1 MEIDQIISEWKK
13 GVIKPV
19 YWLEGEESYYI
30 DKLTDFAEKN
40 LLSEDQQSF
49 NLSIFYGKDA
59 KIEEVLNACRR
70 YPVFSDKQVVIIKEA
85 QQMRDI
91 EKIETYL
98 DSPLLSTI
106 LLIAYKEKTLDK
118 RKTFSKSLHK
128 KAVVLTTKKL
138 YDNELPQ
145 WVSFIVKQKG
155 LDINPNALQILID
168 HIGND
173 LQRMENE
180 IEKVSLNLAGRNIIN
195 EDDIEAFVGVSKEF
209 NVFELQKSITSRD
222 LVKSL
227 RIINYFASN
236 PKAGP
241 IQLVLPTLYSF
252 FSKLYVASSSNSR
265 DEKLISSLIGVNF
278 YFARDYVNAL
288 QLFSLIEIEKNL
300 LLLHHY
306 NLKSIG
312 INRTDIDDAE
322 LMKELAVKII
332 GQSIN

>member
-1 MEIDQIISEWKK
+1 MEIDQIISDWKK
-13 GVIKPV
+13 QIFKPV
-19 YWLEGEESYYI
+19 YWFEGDESYYI

-40 LLSEDQQSF
+40 ILSEEQQSF

-59 KIEEVLNACRR
+59 KVEEVLNACKR
-70 YPVFSDKQVVIIKEA
+70 YPAFSDKQVVIVKEA

-91 EKIETYL
+91 EKVETYF

-106 LLIAYKEKTLDK
+106 LLIAYKDKTFDK
-118 RKTFSKSLHK
+118 RKAFGKSLHK
-128 KAVVLTTKKL
+128 KATVLTTKKL

-145 WVSFIVKQKG
+145 WVSSMVKQKG
-155 LDINPNALQILID
+155 MEINPKALQILID

-180 IEKVSLNLAGRNIIN
+180 VEKVSLNLKGRNLIN

-209 NVFELQKSITSRD
+209 NVFELQKAITSRD
-222 LVKSL
+222 MAKSL

-241 IQLVLPTLYSF
+241 IQLVIPTLYSF
-252 FSKLYVASSSNSR
+252 FSKLYVAASSNSR
-265 DEKLISSLIGVNF
+265 DEKSIASLIGVNF
-278 YFARDYVNAL
+278 YFVRDYINAL
-288 QLFSLIEIEKNL
+288 QLFTFSEVEKNL

-306 NLKSIG
+306 NLKSLG
-312 INRTDIDDAE
+312 VNRADIDDGE
-322 LMKELAVKII
+322 LMKELVLKLI
-332 GQSIN
+332 G

>member
-1 MEIDQIISEWKK
+1 MEIDQLISDWKK
-13 GVIKPV
+13 QIFKPL
-19 YWLEGEESYYI
+19 YWFEGDESYYI

-40 LLSEDQQSF
+40 ILSEEQQSF

-59 KIEEVLNACRR
+59 KVEEVLNACKR
-70 YPVFSDKQVVIIKEA
+70 YPAFSDKQVVIVKEA

-91 EKIETYL
+91 EKVETYF

-106 LLIAYKEKTLDK
+106 LLIAYKDKTFDK
-118 RKTFSKSLHK
+118 RKAFGKSLHK
-128 KAVVLTTKKL
+128 KATVLTTKKL

-145 WVSFIVKQKG
+145 WVSSMVKQKG
-155 LDINPNALQILID
+155 MEINSKALQILID

-180 IEKVSLNLAGRNIIN
+180 VEKVSLNLKGRNLIN

-209 NVFELQKSITSRD
+209 NVFELQKAITCRD
-222 LVKSL
+222 MAKSL

-241 IQLVLPTLYSF
+241 IQLVIPTLYSF
-252 FSKLYVASSSNSR
+252 FSKLYVAASSNSR
-265 DEKLISSLIGVNF
+265 DEKLIASLIGVNF
-278 YFARDYVNAL
+278 YFVRDYINAL
-288 QLFSLIEIEKNL
+288 QLFTFSEVEKNL

-306 NLKSIG
+306 NLKSVG
-312 INRTDIDDAE
+312 VNRADIDDGE
-322 LMKELAVKII
+322 LMKELVVKLI
-332 GQSIN
+332 G

>member
-1 MEIDQIISEWKK
+1 MEIDQVISDWKK
-13 GVIKPV
+13 GDFKPV
-19 YWLEGEESYYI
+19 YWFEGDESYYI
-30 DKLTDFAEKN
+30 DKMIDFAERN
-40 LLSEDQQSF
+40 ILTEDQQSF

-59 KIEEVLNACRR
+59 KMEDVLNACRR

-91 EKIETYL
+91 EKVETYM

-106 LLIAYKEKTLDK
+106 LLIAYKEKTFDK
-118 RKTFSKSLHK
+118 RKAFGKSLHK
-128 KAVVLTTKKL
+128 KAIVLTTKKL

-145 WVSFIVKQKG
+145 WVSSMVKQKG
-155 LDINPNALQILID
+155 MEIDPKALQILID
-168 HIGND
+168 YIGND

-180 IEKVSLNLAGRNIIN
+180 VEKVSLNLKGRNLIN

-209 NVFELQKSITSRD
+209 NVFELQKAITSRD
-222 LVKSL
+222 MAKSL

-252 FSKLYVASSSNSR
+252 FSKLYIAASSNSR
-265 DEKLISSLIGVNF
+265 DEKLIATLIGVNF
-278 YFARDYVNAL
+278 YFVKDYRKAL
-288 QLFSLIEIEKNL
+288 QLFTFSEVEKNL

-306 NLKSIG
+306 NLKSVG
-312 INRTDIDDAE
+312 INRGDIDDGE
-322 LMKELAVKII
+322 LMKEMVVKLI
-332 GQSIN
+332 G

>member
-1 MEIDQIISEWKK
+1 MEIDQIISDWKK
-13 GVIKPV
+13 QIFKPV
-19 YWLEGEESYYI
+19 YWFEGDESYYI

-40 LLSEDQQSF
+40 ILSEEQQSF

-59 KIEEVLNACRR
+59 KVEEVLNACKR
-70 YPVFSDKQVVIIKEA
+70 YPAFSDKQVVIIKEA

-91 EKIETYL
+91 EKVETYL
-98 DSPLLSTI
+98 DSPLLSTV
-106 LLIAYKEKTLDK
+106 LLIAYKDKTFDK
-118 RKTFSKSLHK
+118 RKTFGKSLHK
-128 KAVVLTTKKL
+128 KATVLTTKKL

-145 WVSFIVKQKG
+145 WVSSMVKQKG
-155 LDINPNALQILID
+155 MEINPKALQILID

-180 IEKVSLNLAGRNIIN
+180 VEKVSLNLKGRNLIN

-209 NVFELQKSITSRD
+209 NVFELQKAITSRD
-222 LVKSL
+222 MANSL

-252 FSKLYVASSSNSR
+252 FSKLYVAASSNSR
-265 DEKLISSLIGVNF
+265 DEKLIASLIGVNF
-278 YFARDYVNAL
+278 YFVRDYINAL
-288 QLFSLIEIEKNL
+288 QLFTFSEVEKNL

-306 NLKSIG
+306 NLKSVG
-312 INRTDIDDAE
+312 VNRADIDDGE
-322 LMKELAVKII
+322 LMKELVVKLI
-332 GQSIN
+332 G

>member
-1 MEIDQIISEWKK
+1 MEIDQIISDWKK
-13 GVIKPV
+13 QIFKPV
-19 YWLEGEESYYI
+19 YWFEGDESYYI

-40 LLSEDQQSF
+40 ILSEEQQSF

-59 KIEEVLNACRR
+59 KVEEVLNACKR
-70 YPVFSDKQVVIIKEA
+70 YPAFSDKQVVIIKEA

-91 EKIETYL
+91 EKVETYL
-98 DSPLLSTI
+98 DSPLLSTV
-106 LLIAYKEKTLDK
+106 LLIAYKDKTFDK
-118 RKTFSKSLHK
+118 RKTFGKSLHK
-128 KAVVLTTKKL
+128 KATVLTTKKL

-145 WVSFIVKQKG
+145 WVSSMVKQKG
-155 LDINPNALQILID
+155 MEINPKALQILID

-180 IEKVSLNLAGRNIIN
+180 VEKVSLNLKGRNLIN

-209 NVFELQKSITSRD
+209 NVFELQKAITSRD
-222 LVKSL
+222 MAKSL

-252 FSKLYVASSSNSR
+252 FSKLYVAASSNSR
-265 DEKLISSLIGVNF
+265 DEKLIASLIGVNF
-278 YFARDYVNAL
+278 YFVRDYINAL
-288 QLFSLIEIEKNL
+288 QLFTFSEVEKNL

-306 NLKSIG
+306 NLKSVG
-312 INRTDIDDAE
+312 VNRADIDDGE
-322 LMKELAVKII
+322 LMKELVVKLI
-332 GQSIN
+332 G

>member
-1 MEIDQIISEWKK
+1 MEIDQIISDWKK
-13 GVIKPV
+13 QIFKPV
-19 YWLEGEESYYI
+19 YWFEGDESYYI

-40 LLSEDQQSF
+40 ILSEEQQSF

-59 KIEEVLNACRR
+59 KVEEVLNACKR
-70 YPVFSDKQVVIIKEA
+70 YPAFSDKQVVIIKEA

-91 EKIETYL
+91 EKVETYL
-98 DSPLLSTI
+98 DSPLLSTV
-106 LLIAYKEKTLDK
+106 LLIAYKDKTFDK
-118 RKTFSKSLHK
+118 RKTFGKSLHK
-128 KAVVLTTKKL
+128 KATVLTTKKL

-145 WVSFIVKQKG
+145 WMSSMVKQKG
-155 LDINPNALQILID
+155 MEINPKALQILID

-180 IEKVSLNLAGRNIIN
+180 VEKVSLNLKGRNLIN

-209 NVFELQKSITSRD
+209 NVFELQKAITSRD
-222 LVKSL
+222 MAKSL

-252 FSKLYVASSSNSR
+252 FSKLYVAASSNSR
-265 DEKLISSLIGVNF
+265 DEKLIASLIGVNF
-278 YFARDYVNAL
+278 YFVRDYINAL
-288 QLFSLIEIEKNL
+288 QLFTFSEVEKNL

-306 NLKSIG
+306 NLKSVG
-312 INRTDIDDAE
+312 VNRADIDDGE
-322 LMKELAVKII
+322 LMKELVVKLI
-332 GQSIN
+332 G